1 MLLFV
6 PKMTRDLC
14 EEHELDK
21 DVGVREDA
29 GLPPEA
35 PLYWSLSDNVESA
48 LYLTL
53 TQNRPRQ
60 GQGLLFT

>member
-6 PKMTRDLC
+6 PKMARELC

-21 DVGVREDA
+21 DVGVREGA

-35 PLYWSLSDNVESA
+35 PLCWGLSDNVECTIPYSNSEQA
-48 LYLTL
+48 
-53 TQNRPRQ
+53 
-60 GQGLLFT
+60 

>member
-35 PLYWSLSDNVESA
+35 PLYWGLSDNVEYTIPHSNSEA
-48 LYLTL
+48 
-53 TQNRPRQ
+53 
-60 GQGLLFT
+60 QGLLFI